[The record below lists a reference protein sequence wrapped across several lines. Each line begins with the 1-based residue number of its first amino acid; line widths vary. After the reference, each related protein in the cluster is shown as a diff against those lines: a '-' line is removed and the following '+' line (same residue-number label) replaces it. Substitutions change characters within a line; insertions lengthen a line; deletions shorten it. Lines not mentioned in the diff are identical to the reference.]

1 MIQVLDQNDREIYKY
16 RLLQGENR
24 FGSDPKQCKHLIRN
38 VQGFLFSVA
47 LLKNDVYLTHFSS
60 SDQVFKEATL
70 QQDQKVEIPKNFI
83 IEMVPIRNYYFQ
95 NIKFKLLNLVDNA
108 YLNKQCIFQTTQV
121 LEDFGGTMALDD
133 ILDCPQQIITKISAT
148 QQVSTTQILS
158 SQDQDLSQSLKFDE
172 NDSSALSSLQELIQQ
187 YPRINQMIKSNS
199 STIDTST
206 QTENMEL
213 EPQQQKSR
221 TLFSELFKFKKLT
234 PQIQQTS
241 QLSNPINNHQ
251 YQSTQIDQTI
261 LDSQIQNVNS
271 DDIQNSQFLKKKAEQ
286 GGTIIDEDL
295 EKAFSSEQNNRS
307 IKQEES
313 TFKRLNSTKSDNVQ
327 ITCSRLENNSK
338 IELND
343 LFGSLPELPNQQI
356 QQQPKSIKKFNMTKS
371 NILNNRFEDAFQD
384 MYKSQDQKEQTPIKL
399 RSQIQKLTS
408 IIGKEGK
415 KQSKSD
421 LKKVALLK
429 KITDEISDETSGEPV
444 QQKYNIRHAN
454 SMELPANKLIQQNNS
469 INNKQKENQRP
480 FLKKNKIIRLIAFSG
495 FQQHEIPKSNDLKLL
510 GLEIVSNQLEK
521 FDLLVLNNPPK
532 RTFKFLSALML
543 GAEIVT
549 LDWLTTS
556 LKEGKVIQHFQN
568 YIPNSEEF
576 LNSFGF
582 SIQQILQSRDSY
594 FETNENLVQIFDGKY
609 FVKVDVTPS
618 KAEIEYLIKLGGG
631 QIQQKPDKNAIIISD
646 IKIGN
651 SMPSDYILDGCM
663 FQQ

>member
-95 NIKFKLLNLVDNA
+95 NFKFKLLNYVDNTQF
-108 YLNKQCIFQTTQV
+108 NNQCILQTTQA
-121 LEDFGGTMALDD
+121 LEEFGGTMALDD

-158 SQDQDLSQSLKFDE
+158 SQDQVVSSSLNFDE
-172 NDSSALSSLQELIQQ
+172 HDSSTLSSLQELISQ

-206 QTENMEL
+206 QTENMEI

-221 TLFSELFKFKKLT
+221 TLFSELFKSKKQT

-241 QLSNPINNHQ
+241 QLLINNHQ
-251 YQSTQIDQTI
+251 YQSTQIEQTI
-261 LDSQIQNVNS
+261 LDSQIQNIS
-271 DDIQNSQFLKKKAEQ
+271 DDMQNSQFLKKKAEQ
-286 GGTIIDEDL
+286 RGTIIDEDL
-295 EKAFSSEQNNRS
+295 EKAFSSEQNNKS
-307 IKQEES
+307 VKQEES

-327 ITCSRLENNSK
+327 ITFSRLENNSK
-338 IELND
+338 IELSD

-356 QQQPKSIKKFNMTKS
+356 LQQPKSIKKFTLPKS
-371 NILNNRFEDAFQD
+371 NILNNRYEDIFYD
-384 MYKSQDQKEQTPIKL
+384 KYKSQDQKELTPIKL
-399 RSQIQKLTS
+399 KSQNQKLTS

-429 KITDEISDETSGEPV
+429 KITDEISDETSGEPI
-444 QQKYNIRHAN
+444 QQKQNIRHAN
-454 SMELPANKLIQQNNS
+454 SMELPSKKLISQHNS
-469 INNKQKENQRP
+469 IINRQKENQRP
-480 FLKKNKIIRLIAFSG
+480 LKKDKIIHLIAFSG

-510 GLEIVSNQLEK
+510 GLEIVSDQLEK
-521 FDLLVLNNPPK
+521 FDLLILNNPPK

-549 LDWLTTS
+549 FDWLATS
-556 LKEGKVIQHFQN
+556 LKQGKVIQNFED

-576 LNSFGF
+576 LNTFGF

-594 FETNENLVQIFDGKY
+594 FEINENLVKIFDGKY

-631 QIQQKPDKNAIIISD
+631 EIQQKPDKNAIIISD